1 MEEVNINKEQM
12 RLEGMMDIGVNWFG
26 HYNEASVGFKV
37 NLSEIREG
45 GKTVFVLTY
54 APEL

>member
-12 RLEGMMDIGVNWFG
+12 KLEGMMDIDVNWFG

-37 NLSEIREG
+37 NLSEI
-45 GKTVFVLTY
+45 K
-54 APEL
+54 